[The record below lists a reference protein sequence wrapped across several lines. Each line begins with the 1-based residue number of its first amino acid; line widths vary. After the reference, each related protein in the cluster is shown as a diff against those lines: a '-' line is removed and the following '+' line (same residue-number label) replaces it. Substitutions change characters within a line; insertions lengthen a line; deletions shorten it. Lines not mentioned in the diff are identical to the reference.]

1 MPNIRNIIDSSR
13 FTLEKPHKDL
23 CLKYSYIEA
32 HFVPNI
38 IFKLHFK

>member
-13 FTLEKPHKDL
+13 FTLEKLQKDL

-32 HFVPNI
+32 RFVPNT
-38 IFKLHFK
+38 IFKLYF